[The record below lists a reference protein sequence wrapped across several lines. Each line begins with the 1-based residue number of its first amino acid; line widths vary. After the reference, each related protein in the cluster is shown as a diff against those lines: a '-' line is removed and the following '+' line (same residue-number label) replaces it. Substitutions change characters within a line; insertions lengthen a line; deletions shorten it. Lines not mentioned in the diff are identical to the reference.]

1 MQFGLQEGKQAEAAL
16 PPLQGQERCACL
28 DAELAG
34 AGVLVGNEVLSHGH
48 KVGEGVL
55 LLEELA
61 VLVPVAAHVAAAAY
75 VRNCKREAAVYQAQ
89 LVAVKARV
97 I

>member
-28 DAELAG
+28 DAELAW

-48 KVGEGVL
+48 KIGEGVL
-55 LLEELA
+55 LFEELA

-75 VRNCKREAAVYQAQ
+75 VRDRECEAAVYQAQ
-89 LVAVKARV
+89 LITIEARV